1 MTEKPRHVD
10 LSRQIVCLTKESQI
24 ALENIQIE
32 WKSDKGHA
40 TIQKFLH
47 VPNSG
52 TSGPAIVLKTLQ
64 SFHVETRQDKWRVP
78 LLFRAR
84 SLTA

>member
-24 ALENIQIE
+24 ALENIQIV
-32 WKSDKGHA
+32 WKSDKGHG

-52 TSGPAIVLKTLQ
+52 TRATSGPAIVLKTLQ

-78 LLFRAR
+78 LLFRAQ
-84 SLTA
+84 S